1 MVMAIGA
8 LVCGAGVGMGLASMH
23 WGEATGWY
31 VMAVVGFVA
40 VLLML
45 IVQRH
50 ERRQLAA
57 VKAGRG
63 GIARRDNIEL
73 TGETDSDNSPY
84 YRCTY
89 TVVLENG
96 RVMQHVREFTEGRK
110 RHTGDVDVVVQC
122 HARSERLDFVGVL
135 PSTNLVPD
143 LWMRMPPPGTAQQWP
158 GTVAATMDDPYRMAV
173 PGPGGHSATHEQLL
187 QVVRPKRP
195 WIVTRLLAVLAF
207 VIGLAIPLVALHD
220 EIAEALYELAPGI
233 AVVVFPGFE
242 PSSTG
247 VPPSPTNSTPD
258 PGTSAEPAPG
268 DHEAPSEP
276 TPEPSE
282 SPAVPAVLQPYDEQD
297 LATILAEI
305 ETMAGTSEI
314 TELTIYNTHV
324 KAQMPISSGSD
335 KFDDYQYHQTTGF
348 EHVGAS
354 PIQPRPKD
362 QKRFELAEV
371 KPAVVADV
379 VRKAPKDSGFDKE
392 TPSHVIVSHLTWGS
406 VKNQTTLRVYIG
418 DDYGNAMLYYDTS
431 GKLLKVHK

>member
-110 RHTGDVDVVVQC
+110 RHTGDADVVVQC
-122 HARSERLDFVGVL
+122 HEQSERLDFVGVL
-135 PSTNLVPD
+135 PSTSRVPD
-143 LWMRMPPPGTAQQWP
+143 LAMRMPPPGTAQPWP
-158 GTVAATMDDPYRMAV
+158 GTFAASIEDPYGMAE
-173 PGPGGHSATHEQLL
+173 PDPRTHEELL
-187 QVVRPKRP
+187 RVVRPKRP

-207 VIGLAIPLVALHD
+207 VIGLAIPLIALHD
-220 EIAEALYELAPGI
+220 EIAEALYDLAPGI

-242 PSSTG
+242 PSSPA
-247 VPPSPTNSTPD
+247 VPPSPTSSTPQAD
-258 PGTSAEPAPG
+258 ASAEPAPG
-268 DHEAPSEP
+268 DHETPSEP

-282 SPAVPAVLQPYDEQD
+282 SPTEPAVLQPYDEQD

-362 QKRFELAEV
+362 QQRFELAEV
-371 KPAVVADV
+371 KPVVVADV

>member
-8 LVCGAGVGMGLASMH
+8 LVCGAGVGMGLASMLR
-23 WGEATGWY
+23 GEATGWY
-31 VMAVVGFVA
+31 VMAAAGFLA
-40 VLLML
+40 VLLTL
-45 IVQRH
+45 LVQRL

-84 YRCTY
+84 YS
-89 TVVLENG
+89 
-96 RVMQHVREFTEGRK
+96 Q
-110 RHTGDVDVVVQC
+110 
-122 HARSERLDFVGVL
+122 
-135 PSTNLVPD
+135 P
-143 LWMRMPPPGTAQQWP
+143 WP
-158 GTVAATMDDPYRMAV
+158 GTFAASIDDPYGMAE
-173 PGPGGHSATHEQLL
+173 PDRRTQEELL
-187 QVVRPKRP
+187 RVVRPKRP
-195 WIVTRLLAVLAF
+195 WILTRLLAVLAF
-207 VIGLAIPLVALHD
+207 VIGLAIPLIALHD
-220 EIAEALYELAPGI
+220 EIAEALCDLAPGI

-242 PSSTG
+242 PSSPA
-247 VPPSPTNSTPD
+247 VPPSPTSSTPEAEV
-258 PGTSAEPAPG
+258 SAGPAPG
-268 DHEAPSEP
+268 DHETPSEP

-282 SPAVPAVLQPYDEQD
+282 SPAEPAVLHPYDEQD

-314 TELTIYNTHV
+314 TELNIYDTHI

-335 KFDDYQYHQTTGF
+335 KFDDYQYHQATGF
-348 EHVGAS
+348 EHIGPS

-362 QKRFELAEV
+362 QKRFDLAEV

-379 VRKAPKDSGFDKE
+379 LRKAPKDSGFEKE

-406 VKNQTTLRVYIG
+406 VKNQTKLRVYIG